1 MDDRRTAF
9 EKHWNS
15 QWVDFDDDDTTDRR
29 RRIARD
35 AFIAGWSAA
44 ITDEVQDNIRST
56 ARADALREA
65 ADRAVCRMIDAGM
78 VSCTRQA
85 SLLRSAILSDKQ
97 EPK

>member
-1 MDDRRTAF
+1 MDRYGLYSS
-9 EKHWNS
+9 NPN
-15 QWVDFDDDDTTDRR
+15 TTDMECCDDGEYVYYLDALKA
-29 RRIARD
+29 IAAARD
-35 AFIAGWSAA
+35 
-44 ITDEVQDNIRST
+44 E
-56 ARADALREA
+56 ALREA